1 MVNRLE
7 VYKAY
12 IKAKS
17 EPQTRI
23 SDVAKSFKITRN
35 ALYAIVREIETGNE
49 RMVAK
54 CTAKTRLECIWEY
67 RYKPKF
73 LALEIGRQKETVSL
87 LKEIIIGMKHDG
99 FNTAQ
104 ISRLVERDRATVLHH
119 LKNVSKTTKPKQS
132 K

>member
-1 MVNRLE
+1 MSVNRLE

-17 EPQTRI
+17 EHTKI
-23 SDVAKSFKITRN
+23 SDVAKTFKITRN

-54 CTAKTRLECIWEY
+54 CTAKSKLECIWEY

-73 LALEIGRQKETVSL
+73 LALEEGRQKETVSL
-87 LKEIIIGMKHDG
+87 LKEIIIGMKQDG
-99 FNTAQ
+99 FNIAE
-104 ISRLVERDRATVLHH
+104 ISRRVERDRATVLHH
-119 LKNVSKTTKPKQS
+119 LKNETKHTTTKKA